1 MAEQTNVH
9 TTNQQSSALLKLTT
23 GSGAATSWGRGTHQ
37 RPDAAEHLVTQLNR
51 AEEAC
56 PGKA

>member
-23 GSGAATSWGRGTHQ
+23 GSGAATSWGRGTMLSLGLG
-37 RPDAAEHLVTQLNR
+37 PDD
-51 AEEAC
+51 
-56 PGKA
+56 P